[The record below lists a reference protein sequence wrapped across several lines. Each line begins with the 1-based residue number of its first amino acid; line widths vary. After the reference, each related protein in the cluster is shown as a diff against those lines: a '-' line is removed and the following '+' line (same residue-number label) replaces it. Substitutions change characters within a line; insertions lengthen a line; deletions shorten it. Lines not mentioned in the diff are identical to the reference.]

1 MTARFA
7 GGTPIGAGLL
17 SGVPELS
24 WFGVGWSWPGAGLG
38 AMLAAGCLL
47 FLVGLPVNRRP
58 GLEAR
63 LAPYLRDT
71 ARPSRLL
78 AVRGDSSL
86 PGLLVILRPVVH
98 DLGRGVE
105 RLLGGAASVRRRL
118 QRSGLPPDV
127 ESFRAEQVVWG
138 VVGGLG
144 GLVVATLMWLKD
156 GGSII
161 FPVLLVFLSVATGI
175 VARDQMLTWA
185 ANKRERQML
194 AEFPTVAELL
204 ALAVGAGEG
213 ATGALERVCRLSHG
227 QLAAELRQCLADA
240 RAGANLPTALQGLA
254 DRTGLAS
261 LARFVDGI
269 VIAVE
274 RGTPLA
280 DVLRAQAQDVREA
293 GRRAVMEEGGK
304 KEIAMMVPVVFLV
317 LPVTVLFAIYPGVA
331 FLRFSI

>member
-1 MTARFA
+1 
-7 GGTPIGAGLL
+7 
-17 SGVPELS
+17 
-24 WFGVGWSWPGAGLG
+24 
-38 AMLAAGCLL
+38 MLAAGAVLV
-47 FLVGLPVNRRP
+47 FLGLPANRRP

-78 AVRGDSSL
+78 AVRADSSL
-86 PGLLVILRPVVH
+86 PGLLVILRPVLR
-98 DLGRGVE
+98 DLALGVE
-105 RLLGGAASVRRRL
+105 RILGGATSVRRRL
-118 QRSGLPPDV
+118 QRAGLAPNV

-144 GLVVATLMWLKD
+144 GLVVAALMWLRN
-156 GGSII
+156 GAS
-161 FPVLLVFLSVATGI
+161 VVFLVLIVFISVGTGI
-175 VARDQMLTWA
+175 VARDQLLTMS
-185 ANKRERQML
+185 ANRRERQML

-213 ATGALERVCRLSHG
+213 ATGALERVCRLSQGH
-227 QLAAELRQCLADA
+227 LAAELRQCLADA
-240 RAGANLPTALQGLA
+240 RAGANLPVALQGLA

-331 FLRFSI
+331 FLKFSI

>member
-1 MTARFA
+1 MTGLFA
-7 GGTPIGAGLL
+7 DSLL
-17 SGVPELS
+17 VSS
-24 WFGVGWSWPGAGLG
+24 GWSWLGAGLG
-38 AMLAAGCLL
+38 MILVVGCLL
-47 FLVGLPVNRRP
+47 VFVGLPVNRRP

-78 AVRGDSSL
+78 AVRHEAGG
-86 PGLLVILRPVVH
+86 PGWLLILHPVIH

-105 RLLGGAASVRRRL
+105 RLLGGATSVRRRME
-118 QRSGLPPDV
+118 RAGLRPDV

-138 VVGGLG
+138 ASGGVL
-144 GLVVATLMWLKD
+144 GLVVATLRWLKD
-156 GGSII
+156 GGAV
-161 FPVLLVFLSVATGI
+161 FPLVLLVFCAVGAGV
-175 VARDQMLTWA
+175 VARDQMLTMSA
-185 ANKRERQML
+185 TKRERQML

-213 ATGALERVCRLSHG
+213 ATGALERVCRLSQG

-269 VIAVE
+269 VVAVE

-280 DVLRAQAQDVREA
+280 DVLRSQAQDVREA

-304 KEIAMMVPVVFLV
+304 KEIAMMIPVVFLV

-331 FLRFSI
+331 FLKFSI

>member
-1 MTARFA
+1 MTSVSA
-7 GGTPIGAGLL
+7 GSPLIGAG
-17 SGVPELS
+17 
-24 WFGVGWSWPGAGLG
+24 WSWLGAGLAG
-38 AMLAAGCLL
+38 MLVLGCLL
-47 FLVGLPVNRRP
+47 IFLGLPVNRQP

-78 AVRGDSSL
+78 AVRQGTGN
-86 PGLLVILRPVVH
+86 PEWLLILHPVIA

-105 RLLGGAASVRRRL
+105 RMLGGATSVRRRME
-118 QRSGLPPDV
+118 RSGLRPDV
-127 ESFRAEQVVWG
+127 EGFRAEQVVWG
-138 VVGGLG
+138 VAGGVL
-144 GLVVATLMWLKD
+144 GLVLATMMWLRD
-156 GGSII
+156 GGSVVRL
-161 FPVLLVFLSVATGI
+161 VLLVLCAVGVGI
-175 VARDQMLTWA
+175 VARDQMLTRSA
-185 ANKRERQML
+185 RKREQQML

-213 ATGALERVCRLSHG
+213 ATGALERVCRLSEG
-227 QLAAELRQCLADA
+227 ELAAELRQCLSDA

-254 DRTGLAS
+254 DRTGLVS

-269 VIAVE
+269 VVAVE

-280 DVLRAQAQDVREA
+280 DVLRSQAQDVREA

-331 FLRFSI
+331 LLKFSI

>member
-1 MTARFA
+1 MTDLFTA
-7 GGTPIGAGLL
+7 GYL
-17 SGVPELS
+17 SADLVADNFVGSPLVS
-24 WFGVGWSWPGAGLG
+24 SGWSWLGAGLG
-38 AMLAAGCLL
+38 VVLAAGCLL
-47 FLVGLPVNRRP
+47 VFVGLPANRRP

-78 AVRGDSSL
+78 ALGRDSSSA
-86 PGLLVILRPVVH
+86 GLLLLLGPVID

-105 RLLGGAASVRRRL
+105 RLLGGATSVRRRL
-118 QRSGLPPDV
+118 QRAGQRPDV
-127 ESFRAEQVVWG
+127 EGFRAEQVVWG
-138 VVGGLG
+138 VGGG
-144 GLVVATLMWLKD
+144 VVGLVLATLIWVKE
-156 GGSII
+156 GGSVIRL
-161 FPVLLVFLSVATGI
+161 VLLVFCAVGIGI
-175 VARDQMLTWA
+175 VLRDQLLTMS

-213 ATGALERVCRLSHG
+213 ATGALERVCRLSRG
-227 QLAAELRQCLADA
+227 ELAGELRQCLADA

-269 VIAVE
+269 VVAVE

-280 DVLRAQAQDVREA
+280 DVLRSQAQDVREA
-293 GRRAVMEEGGK
+293 GRRSVMEEGGK
-304 KEIAMMVPVVFLV
+304 KEIAMMIPVVFLV

-331 FLRFSI
+331 FLKFSI

>member
-1 MTARFA
+1 MTFLFA
-7 GGTPIGAGLL
+7 GGVPIRDGLPAF
-17 SGVPELS
+17 VAD
-24 WFGVGWSWPGAGLG
+24 WSWLGAGLG
-38 AMLAAGCLL
+38 AMLAAGLLL
-47 FLVGLPVNRRP
+47 FFVGLPVNRRP
-58 GLEAR
+58 GLEDR

-78 AVRGDSSL
+78 AARADNSI
-86 PGLLVILRPVVH
+86 PGLLLILRPVLD

-105 RLLGGAASVRRRL
+105 RLLGGAASVRRRM
-118 QRSGLPPDV
+118 QRAGLSPDV

-144 GLVVATLMWLKD
+144 GLVVATLMWLRD
-156 GGSII
+156 GGSVI
-161 FPVLLVFLSVATGI
+161 FPVLTVFFSVAIGI
-175 VARDQMLTWA
+175 VARDQMLTMS
-185 ANKRERQML
+185 ANRRERQIL

-240 RAGANLPTALQGLA
+240 RAGANLPVALQGLA

-293 GRRAVMEEGGK
+293 GRRAVMEQGGK
-304 KEIAMMVPVVFLV
+304 KEIAMMVPVVFVV

-331 FLRFSI
+331 FLKLSI

>member
-1 MTARFA
+1 MTDVFTDGLITS
-7 GGTPIGAGLL
+7 GG
-17 SGVPELS
+17 S
-24 WFGVGWSWPGAGLG
+24 WLGAGLG
-38 AMLAAGCLL
+38 AMLAAGGLL
-47 FLVGLPVNRRP
+47 FFVGLPANRRP

-78 AVRGDSSL
+78 AVSRDTGG
-86 PGLLVILRPVVH
+86 PGLLLILRPLIR

-105 RLLGGAASVRRRL
+105 RLLGGATSVKRRMERA
-118 QRSGLPPDV
+118 GLRPDV

-138 VVGGLG
+138 IGGG
-144 GLVVATLMWLKD
+144 VIGLVVATMMWLKD

-161 FPVLLVFLSVATGI
+161 PLVLLVVCALGVI
-175 VARDQMLTWA
+175 VARDQMLTRS
-185 ANKRERQML
+185 ANKREQQML

-213 ATGALERVCRLSHG
+213 ATGALERVCRLSQG
-227 QLAAELRQCLADA
+227 ELAAELRQCLADA
-240 RAGANLPTALQGLA
+240 RAGANLAAALQGLA

-269 VIAVE
+269 VVAVE

-280 DVLRAQAQDVREA
+280 DVLRSQAQDVREA

-317 LPVTVLFAIYPGVA
+317 LPVTVLFAIYPGIA
-331 FLRFSI
+331 FLKFSI